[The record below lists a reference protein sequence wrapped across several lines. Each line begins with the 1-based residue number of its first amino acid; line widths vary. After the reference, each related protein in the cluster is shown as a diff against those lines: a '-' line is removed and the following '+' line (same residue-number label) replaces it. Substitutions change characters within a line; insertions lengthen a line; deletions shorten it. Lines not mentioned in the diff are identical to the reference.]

1 MKIIPLKKNSTIHS
15 CNSYLILG
23 DWNRSDDVNTII
35 DPGIDDY
42 VIREIENLSAGF
54 GKMPVAQVILT
65 HNHSDHSKS
74 VKAVKERFNARVLA
88 FSDGPG
94 VDELIRDGQ
103 LVKAGDQV
111 LEVLHTPGHSPDSIC
126 LYAPAEK
133 ALFSGDTRLRVVTPG
148 EVHPQ
153 EYIDGLMKIACRD
166 TQRIFPGHESPIIN
180 GCQEMILQTVRN
192 LHIRSSPLRER
203 RAVFT
208 KNISLQV

>member
-1 MKIIPLKKNSTIHS
+1 MKIILLKKHNVIYS

-23 DWNRSDDVNTII
+23 DWNRSDDVNTLI

-42 VIREIENLSAGF
+42 VINEIEQFSTGL
-54 GKMPVAQVILT
+54 GKLPVSQVILT
-65 HNHSDHSKS
+65 HNHSDHARS
-74 VKAVKERFNARVLA
+74 VQDIKERFNARVLA
-88 FSDGPG
+88 FSHWPG

-126 LYAPAEK
+126 LYAPSEK

-148 EVHPQ
+148 EEHPQ

-166 TQRIFPGHESPIIN
+166 TQRIFPGHESPITS
-180 GCQEMILQTVRN
+180 GCQEMLLQTVRN
-192 LHIRSSPLRER
+192 LHMRSVPLRDR
-203 RAVFT
+203 RAAFA
-208 KNISLQV
+208 KRLSIQA